1 MKQLFCLL
9 FSFVLFTS
17 CNGQGKT
24 NLLIENATISTG
36 QPKLIKTEGSGKF
49 DKQYDILGCGLQD
62 KAGNL
67 WFGTS
72 REGVYR
78 YDGKLFTHFT
88 VKDGL
93 CSNAII
99 SILEDKT
106 GNIWFCSQE
115 ELCRFDGKTF
125 TSIPIPTAVGVNFLS
140 NNPSN
145 SNTFEENKLWS
156 VMLDKSGKFWLG
168 NNLRCL
174 LLQWKSF
181 YPFFG

>member
-9 FSFVLFTS
+9 FSFVFFTS

-24 NLLIENATISTG
+24 NSLIENVTISTG

-106 GNIWFCSQE
+106 GNIWFFSQE
-115 ELCRFDGKTF
+115 EL
-125 TSIPIPTAVGVNFLS
+125 SA
-140 NNPSN
+140 
-145 SNTFEENKLWS
+145 
-156 VMLDKSGKFWLG
+156 
-168 NNLRCL
+168 
-174 LLQWKSF
+174 
-181 YPFFG
+181 